1 MPIKTVQGIPD
12 ESFRGGLD
20 LKQVVHWLRLHLGGR
35 RHVDVD
41 LLKEN
46 VPNLTER
53 QWWQALSTAPTRQRR
68 QNLGGVSFGPS
79 DAATLADRRFDP
91 GETAYVQQLLSIVE
105 NNLMSEEIPYFRALL
120 ERTTAGE
127 LAATLGTNL
136 HTTSKRMKRVR
147 IKAQSIIK
155 SLDNRVPSS
164 ET

>member
-1 MPIKTVQGIPD
+1 VPIKTVQGLPD

-35 RHVDVD
+35 RNVDLD
-41 LLKEN
+41 LLKTN
-46 VPNLTER
+46 VLKLTER
-53 QWWQALSTAPTRQRR
+53 QWWHALGTGPTRQRR
-68 QNLGGVSFGPS
+68 RNLARVSSGPA
-79 DAATLADRRFDP
+79 DAILADRRFDP
-91 GETAYVQQLLSIVE
+91 AETVYVQELLSIVE

-127 LAATLGTNL
+127 LAATLGANL
-136 HTTSKRMKRVR
+136 HTTSKRLKRVR
-147 IKAQSIIK
+147 VKAQSIIK